1 MAGVRRILGLDPGL
15 QKTGWGMIA
24 TDGDRLVH
32 IANGVIA
39 TDAKAPTPARL
50 GQIDSGIEAVIAEHR
65 PDEAAVEE
73 TFLNRNPG
81 TTLKLGLA
89 RGVVLLTPARAG
101 LDVAEYAA
109 KEVKKSL
116 VGYGSADKGQVA
128 AMVMRLLPGVKP
140 KNEDAADALAVAI
153 CHAHASHVAN
163 RWATAAGA
171 AGARGRR
178 R

>member
-1 MAGVRRILGLDPGL
+1 MANLHGAPRRILGLDPGL
-15 QKTGWGMIA
+15 QKTGWGVVRA
-24 TDGDRLVH
+24 EGDRLSH

-39 TDAKAPTPARL
+39 TNPKTPTPERL
-50 GQIDSGIEAVIAEHR
+50 AVIDAGIAEVIAAFS

-101 LDVAEYAA
+101 LPVSEYAA

-116 VGYGSADKGQVA
+116 VGYGSADKRQVST
-128 AMVMRLLPGVKP
+128 MVERLLPGVRP
-140 KNEDAADALAVAI
+140 ENEDAADALAVAI
-153 CHAHASHVAN
+153 CHIHASQVAK
-163 RWATAAGA
+163 RWAAAAGA
-171 AGARGRR
+171 LR
-178 R
+178 

>member
-1 MAGVRRILGLDPGL
+1 MNRRRRILGLDPGL
-15 QKTGWGMIA
+15 QKTGWGVVLA
-24 TDGDRLVH
+24 DGDRLTH
-32 IANGVIA
+32 IANGFIA
-39 TDAKAPTPARL
+39 TDAKAPTPERL
-50 GQIDSGIEAVIAEHR
+50 TAIDAGIAAVIADHA

-101 LDVAEYAA
+101 LAVAEYAA

-116 VGYGSADKGQVA
+116 VGYGSADKAQVA
-128 AMVMRLLPGVKP
+128 AMVAQLLPGVQRA
-140 KNEDAADALAVAI
+140 NEDAADALAVAI

-163 RWATAAGA
+163 RWAAAAAA
-171 AGARGRR
+171 AGARR
-178 R
+178 

>member
-1 MAGVRRILGLDPGL
+1 MTGVRRILGLDPGL
-15 QKTGWGMIA
+15 QRTGWGMIA
-24 TDGDRLVH
+24 VDGNRLAH

-39 TDAKAPTPARL
+39 TDPKATIPARL
-50 GQIDSGIEAVIAEHR
+50 VEIDAGVAEVIAAHA

-101 LDVAEYAA
+101 LAVVEYAA

-116 VGYGSADKGQVA
+116 VGYGSADKAQVA
-128 AMVMRLLPGVKP
+128 AMVERLLPGVAIA
-140 KNEDAADALAVAI
+140 NADAADALGVAI
-153 CHAHASHVAN
+153 CHAHMSQVAR
-163 RWATAAGA
+163 RWTAGA
-171 AGARGRR
+171 GA
-178 R
+178 